1 AQTERG
7 LPVGKS
13 VVHRLDPGPLL
24 AGHVRRVD
32 IEDLGSP
39 KQLQAVLFDDLG
51 MKKTK
56 RTKSGYT
63 TDAAALQQLFADTE
77 HPFLAH
83 LLA

>member
-1 AQTERG
+1 M
-7 LPVGKS
+7 
-13 VVHRLDPGPLL
+13 
-24 AGHVRRVD
+24 
-32 IEDLGSP
+32 EDLGSP